1 MERDRKALDKLSHKD
16 QNTRLQNAFN
26 RAVENCCIF
35 PMLFA
40 EQELGKGNVI
50 LLGEP
55 RWKGW
60 RESELMDTR
69 RAMVQT
75 NDNFG

>member
-40 EQELGKGNVI
+40 KQELGKGNVI

-60 RESELMDTR
+60 RESKLMDTCR
-69 RAMVQT
+69 GQMT
-75 NDNFG
+75 ISDK